1 MCSCPCWK
9 HPTLLTVLLLIVI
22 MGQSTN
28 VLLHRGTVTE
38 QDMLQVAPD
47 AQILTGEGM
56 NMQQKQW
63 CISAWHTVA
72 IHCLQTVNKWDEGVS
87 LIRCCRPAVF
97 TLPLHPAQ
105 EITDSVLQ
113 SLTWKLHLSAL
124 YLIYYI
130 AFPALVPQGNK
141 NRLWIQL

>member
-63 CISAWHTVA
+63 CISA
-72 IHCLQTVNKWDEGVS
+72 
-87 LIRCCRPAVF
+87 
-97 TLPLHPAQ
+97 
-105 EITDSVLQ
+105 
-113 SLTWKLHLSAL
+113 
-124 YLIYYI
+124 
-130 AFPALVPQGNK
+130 
-141 NRLWIQL
+141 